1 MYRVVIKSRGK
12 YNNVVP
18 GARYCLTKRSALNLA
33 VSLESLECEF
43 DVEKFIRIH
52 GDIFTWSDTEVS
64 EKIRDILYE
73 SLEGEGEDAE
83 V

>member
-12 YNNVVP
+12 YNNIVL
-18 GARYCLTKRSALNLA
+18 GARYCLTRRSVINLA

-64 EKIRDILYE
+64 EKIRDKFYE
-73 SLEGEGEDAE
+73 TLEGGNKDA
-83 V
+83 

>member
-12 YNNVVP
+12 YNNVAL
-18 GARYCLTKRSALNLA
+18 GARYCLTRRSAINLA

-64 EKIRDILYE
+64 EKILDKFYE
-73 SLEGEGEDAE
+73 TFEGGNKDA
-83 V
+83 

>member
-12 YNNVVP
+12 YNNVVL
-18 GARYCLTKRSALNLA
+18 GARYCLTKRSVINLA

-52 GDIFTWSDTEVS
+52 SDIFTWSDTEVN
-64 EKIRDILYE
+64 EKIWDKFYE
-73 SLEGEGEDAE
+73 TLEGGNKDA
-83 V
+83 

>member
-12 YNNVVP
+12 YNNVVL
-18 GARYCLTKRSALNLA
+18 GARYCLTRHSAINLA
-33 VSLESLECEF
+33 VSLESLECKF

-64 EKIRDILYE
+64 EKIRDKFYE
-73 SLEGEGEDAE
+73 TLKRGDKDA
-83 V
+83 

>member
-12 YNNVVP
+12 YNNVAL
-18 GARYCLTKRSALNLA
+18 GARYCLTRRSAINLA

-64 EKIRDILYE
+64 EKILDKFYE
-73 SLEGEGEDAE
+73 TLEGGNKDA
-83 V
+83 

>member
-12 YNNVVP
+12 YNNVAL
-18 GARYCLTKRSALNLA
+18 GARYCLTRRSAINLA

-43 DVEKFIRIH
+43 GVEKFIRIH

-64 EKIRDILYE
+64 EKILDKFYE
-73 SLEGEGEDAE
+73 TLEGGNKDA
-83 V
+83 